1 MLVMGG
7 RDPSYN
13 GSSGLA
19 WERVDPWTWGMM
31 FFNMTA
37 WAWTS
42 SYSPNATYQRPA
54 LVQQHYATQP
64 NNTVWSDP
72 ALAAL
77 FVAKPPSTTIGTSTT
92 SPSSSASASASA
104 PPSAA
109 STHHSDTGAIAGGV
123 VGGVA
128 GLAIIGTIIFFCLS
142 RRRRQ
147 PQTEPAPAEPAPAPP
162 AHEIGHSDQKY
173 EFQDPPAEM
182 EQYPVELPAGD
193 APPKQPLPLGTS
205 GDQQIKRKPIQ
216 YS

>member
-19 WERVDPWTWGMM
+19 WESVDPWAWGMM

-37 WAWTS
+37 WAWTG
-42 SYSPNATYQRPA
+42 SYSPNSTYQRPA

-64 NNTVWSDP
+64 NNTIWSDP

-77 FVAKPPSTTIGTSTT
+77 FVAKPPSTTAAGTST
-92 SPSSSASASASA
+92 ASASPTAA
-104 PPSAA
+104 P
-109 STHHSDTGAIAGGV
+109 THHSDTGAIVGGV

-128 GLAIIGTIIFFCLS
+128 GLAIVVAIIFFALS

-147 PQTEPAPAEPAPAPP
+147 QHKTEHERAPAAP
-162 AHEIGHSDQKY
+162 AHEIGNSDQKY
-173 EFQDPPAEM
+173 ELPHPPAEM
-182 EQYPVELPAGD
+182 EQYPVELPSGD
-193 APPKQPLPLGTS
+193 APPKQPLRLDTS
-205 GDQQIKRKPIQ
+205 GDQRIGRKPIQ
-216 YS
+216 HA